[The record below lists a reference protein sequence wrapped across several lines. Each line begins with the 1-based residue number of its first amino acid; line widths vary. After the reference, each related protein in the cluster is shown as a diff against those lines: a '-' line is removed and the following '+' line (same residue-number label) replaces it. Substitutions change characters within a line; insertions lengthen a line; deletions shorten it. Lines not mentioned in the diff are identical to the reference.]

1 MDISTV
7 AIKLVEFAEYR
18 DTNKIK
24 ELLVENV
31 GRFYTFAKTEDFF
44 NKYPIVGLD
53 KLSKREKN
61 MFSFLLKD
69 NPYAEDIVNEYN
81 QSVSN
86 FGQMKDRVDFLKKL
100 NSINE
105 LLKAHPYSEPEF
117 AKSVLKKSVEWGFED
132 NTENLRLLQKSFNLF
147 ADKALISN
155 FIGTDTIKKKESF
168 ALLRGIEGADKTAE
182 IKSSLLVGS
191 AGVMS
196 IGLMSMANPIVEMSN
211 KILPKVTEFVGTNPL
226 ISNISTGAVVAGVAA
241 FAFYKTFQ
249 LVNKT
254 IKTFVEKEREKQ
266 IRFCL
271 PEKNN
276 LESANSLISNKIL
289 GSILH
294 VKNFENNKENK
305 DYLALCAFVVEKL
318 KNPTVTVPSEMKKD
332 LSLNDRQ
339 VSNLNNLDVDKI
351 HELYLISNPMVRR
364 SLLLDDISEKDKYT
378 FKTISILADVAG
390 VKPNE
395 DGILFRYLDSIRNLS
410 GTLKNKIEKL
420 SETNQKLVT
429 SYLLLNTDENNL
441 CSQSV
446 MKNLYNNFG
455 NNKKIAEI
463 LNTEIELSYFNKQVA
478 APKNEEVA
486 YFKKI
491 WNWVTNKEEI
501 TVINDKTKDML
512 KEITDK
518 YQLGHANF
526 INEANPSLL
535 GKAKDINVTVLET
548 IQKMRTSVTNTISR
562 NLAP

>member
-1 MDISTV
+1 
-7 AIKLVEFAEYR
+7 
-18 DTNKIK
+18 
-24 ELLVENV
+24 
-31 GRFYTFAKTEDFF
+31 
-44 NKYPIVGLD
+44 
-53 KLSKREKN
+53 
-61 MFSFLLKD
+61 
-69 NPYAEDIVNEYN
+69 
-81 QSVSN
+81 
-86 FGQMKDRVDFLKKL
+86 
-100 NSINE
+100 
-105 LLKAHPYSEPEF
+105 
-117 AKSVLKKSVEWGFED
+117 
-132 NTENLRLLQKSFNLF
+132 
-147 ADKALISN
+147 
-155 FIGTDTIKKKESF
+155 
-168 ALLRGIEGADKTAE
+168 
-182 IKSSLLVGS
+182 
-191 AGVMS
+191 
-196 IGLMSMANPIVEMSN
+196 
-211 KILPKVTEFVGTNPL
+211 
-226 ISNISTGAVVAGVAA
+226 
-241 FAFYKTFQ
+241 
-249 LVNKT
+249 
-254 IKTFVEKEREKQ
+254 
-266 IRFCL
+266 
-271 PEKNN
+271 
-276 LESANSLISNKIL
+276 
-289 GSILH
+289 
-294 VKNFENNKENK
+294 
-305 DYLALCAFVVEKL
+305 
-318 KNPTVTVPSEMKKD
+318 
-332 LSLNDRQ
+332 
-339 VSNLNNLDVDKI
+339 
-351 HELYLISNPMVRR
+351 
-364 SLLLDDISEKDKYT
+364 LLDDISEKDKYT

-395 DGILFRYLDSIRNLS
+395 DGILFRDLDSIRNLS

-446 MKNLYNNFG
+446 MKNLYDNFG